1 MDLNLQQREIM
12 GERIKERRKHAGLS
26 QGELGDKIKVTYATI
41 SKYESGLIKSIDA
54 NILNN
59 IAKATNTDINY
70 LLGNTSTPNPI
81 DEPVAIAAST
91 KNGIDLSEIEDEED
105 RKTILNIFNTYKNKG
120 KTN

>member
-26 QGELGDKIKVTYATI
+26 QGELGDKINVTYATI

-70 LLGNTSTPNPI
+70 LLGNTNTPNLI
-81 DEPVAIAAST
+81 DEPIAIAAST
-91 KNGIDLSEIEDEED
+91 KNGIDLSEVSDADKE
-105 RKTILNIFNTYKNKG
+105 TILKFIEFAKNRNK
-120 KTN
+120 KD

>member
-91 KNGIDLSEIEDEED
+91 KNGIDLSEVDDEDKEAIMRFIEMA
-105 RKTILNIFNTYKNKG
+105 KNKN
-120 KTN
+120 KK